1 MKRIYPLLR
10 GQKVQV
16 RVTTFYVSML
26 GFWTSLAEEIGTL
39 VLVGTILSKSNYE
52 VDLFK
57 EFIIINGILRA
68 IDGGWAHEA
77 ITDMI
82 TQILLSLAATWST
95 QRQPYSQ
102 P

>member
-1 MKRIYPLLR
+1 MKRIYPQLR

-16 RVTTFYVSML
+16 RVTTFYISML
-26 GFWTSLAEEIGTL
+26 GFWTSLAEEI
-39 VLVGTILSKSNYE
+39 
-52 VDLFK
+52 

-82 TQILLSLAATWST
+82 TQILLSLAVTWST